1 MMEVMTLWTAVVI
14 EVTKIQVIDNYDR
27 EGRNDGTMDANIDTL
42 VDVPTNMVHALHE
55 EHGINE

>member
-1 MMEVMTLWTAVVI
+1 VVI
-14 EVTKIQVIDNYDR
+14 EVTKIQVINNYDR
-27 EGRNDGTMDANIDTL
+27 EGRDDGTMDANTDTL